1 MYARKGLS
9 GTRRC
14 ESGKSPRDREATM
27 GGNSAHGNV
36 GDGREDT
43 DGNGGDAP
51 GEKAV
56 GVIVPTHEGRDE
68 PLLCDYRQGGGDGGL
83 RGGVHRALQC
93 RSDGLGEAV
102 RMMTMR
108 FKRRGTTLP
117 TARNAGQLSELTFKE
132 TVTRLELAPLHIR
145 GEFRSMRGGAAEE

>member
-1 MYARKGLS
+1 MKEEMNHFYV
-9 GTRRC
+9 TT
-14 ESGKSPRDREATM
+14 DRVAETEAF
-27 GGNSAHGNV
+27 A
-36 GDGREDT
+36 E
-43 DGNGGDAP
+43 
-51 GEKAV
+51 EF
-56 GVIVPTHEGRDE
+56 
-68 PLLCDYRQGGGDGGL
+68 
-83 RGGVHRALQC
+83 RALQC